1 MEPKKNPKKDLR
13 KRSVFFLQAG
23 LIIMLLLT
31 YVAIQWK
38 TYDKKEK
45 TEQQVVQFSQLQE
58 EDVPVTEQLTTPP
71 PPPPPPPPP
80 APEEI
85 EVVDDDVEVEKDEIQ
100 TTEDIPEEPK
110 IVEVSEV
117 SDAPVQEE
125 IAEVPFTAIEDA
137 PIFPGCEKFAS
148 KKKRKECMSQKISS
162 FVNDKF
168 NTDLGQELGLS
179 GINKVYVRF
188 KIDSK
193 GKIVDVQARAPHP
206 RLQKEAERVVNMLP
220 KMTPGKQRGKAV
232 EVLYS
237 LPIIFRVEN

>member
-13 KRSVFFLQAG
+13 KRSVFFLQIG

-45 TEQQVVQFSQLQE
+45 VETQVVQFSQLQE
-58 EDVPVTEQLTTPP
+58 EDVPVTQQLKTPP

-80 APEEI
+80 APEEL
-85 EVVDDDVEVEKDEIQ
+85 EVVDDDVEVEDDVIE
-100 TTEDIPEEPK
+100 TTEDIPDEPE
-110 IVEVSEV
+110 IVEVSQVAE
-117 SDAPVQEE
+117 APQREE

-137 PIFPGCEKFAS
+137 PIFPGCEKFKS
-148 KKKRKECMSQKISS
+148 KKERKTCMSQKISA

-168 NTDLGQELGLS
+168 NTELGQELGLS

-193 GKIVDVQARAPHP
+193 GNIVEVQARAPHP
-206 RLQKEAERVVNMLP
+206 RLQQEAERVVKMLP
-220 KMTPGKQRGKAV
+220 HMTPGKQRGKAV